1 MPGPSAVP
9 ATHAFDMARRQQ
21 AMAAAQQRAQ
31 EAQKQQGS
39 SSAQKPPAKIDLK
52 NAGRNDPC
60 PCGSGK
66 KVKNCHGQ

>member
-1 MPGPSAVP
+1 MQEE
-9 ATHAFDMARRQQ
+9 M
-21 AMAAAQQRAQ
+21 QRAQ
-31 EAQKQQGS
+31 EAQQKGS
-39 SSAQKPPAKIDLK
+39 SAPAQKSAPQKIDLK